1 MEPDAGRCGRSDGR
15 SDCTS
20 RPTPKG
26 HSVSGTSYQSTRR
39 NCHACR
45 LGKRVRLTGSVWGG
59 GGDDKGRERQEEFVN

>member
-20 RPTPKG
+20 RQTPKG

-45 LGKRVRLTGSVWGG
+45 LGKRVRLTGGGGLEGG
-59 GGDDKGRERQEEFVN
+59 GGGRRQGQGKA